1 MIARLNL
8 IFPEVKIKDIS
19 DKKIMKVMKMLRTKK
34 DSENKILIST
44 NEKLKQMYIN
54 DNYLFQ
60 D

>member
-44 NEKLKQMYIN
+44 NEKLKQMYIE